1 MMLTNEEI
9 KQIFLQCENK
19 DPNGLYANDVDI
31 LEFGRKL
38 EQKAREDGSKEELF
52 ECIKFVRSLN
62 THVADALKEKRKWSK
77 P

>member
-1 MMLTNEEI
+1 MMTDDQI
-9 KQIFLQCENK
+9 KQIFLQCDNR
-19 DPNGLYANDVDI
+19 DPNGIYADDVDI

-38 EQKAREDGSKEELF
+38 EQKAREEGAKAELM

-62 THVADALKEKRKWSK
+62 THVADALKEKRKWSN